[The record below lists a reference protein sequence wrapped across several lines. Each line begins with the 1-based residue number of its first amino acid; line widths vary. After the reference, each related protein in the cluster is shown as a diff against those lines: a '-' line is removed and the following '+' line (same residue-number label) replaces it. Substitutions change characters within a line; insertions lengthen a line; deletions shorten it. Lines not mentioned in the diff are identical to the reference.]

1 MGKVSLRLEEKNSEG
16 YVWEEYMKEIEAHE
30 FLDRVEPFFSSEEER
45 QKMIRRTR
53 DIFDSITKKAL
64 VKL

>member
-1 MGKVSLRLEEKNSEG
+1 
-16 YVWEEYMKEIEAHE
+16 MKEIEAHE